1 MNDLLGGLVGAL
13 RLLLSGD
20 PEIWSIVLLTLR
32 VSGIALLI
40 SAVIGVPLGA
50 WLAFRSFPGHRFL
63 TTLIYT
69 GMGMPP
75 VVAGLAV
82 YILLSRSGPLGM
94 LGWLFTPRAMVTA
107 QVLISLPHVIGLT
120 TSAVEG
126 VVPELRLQL
135 KALGA
140 TERQIVQAILWEA
153 RAGMLVALVAGFGS
167 IISEVGAVMLVGG
180 NIERSTRV
188 LTTAVVLETRK
199 GAFDQ
204 ALALGVIL
212 VALTFVLNAL
222 ALRLR
227 GYLAH
232 ARG

>member
-1 MNDLLGGLVGAL
+1 MGDLVSGLAGAL
-13 RLLLSGD
+13 GLLFRGD
-20 PEIWSIVLLTLR
+20 AGIWRIVLLTLEI
-32 VSGIALLI
+32 SGAALLI

-50 WLAFRSFPGHRFL
+50 WMALRSFPGQRL
-63 TTLIYT
+63 VTTLIYT
-69 GMGMPP
+69 GMGLPP

-82 YILLSRSGPLGM
+82 YLLLSRSGPLGA

-107 QVLISLPHVIGLT
+107 QVLISLPLVVGLT

-126 VVPELRLQL
+126 VTADLRLQL
-135 KALGA
+135 RALGA
-140 TERQIVQAILWEA
+140 TQRQVAQAILWEA

-180 NIERSTRV
+180 NIEGSTRV

-204 ALALGVIL
+204 ALALGFVL
-212 VALTFVLNAL
+212 VGLTFVLNAL

-227 GYLAH
+227 GYLTH
-232 ARG
+232 ATA

>member
-1 MNDLLGGLVGAL
+1 
-13 RLLLSGD
+13 
-20 PEIWSIVLLTLR
+20 
-32 VSGIALLI
+32 
-40 SAVIGVPLGA
+40 
-50 WLAFRSFPGHRFL
+50 
-63 TTLIYT
+63 
-69 GMGMPP
+69 
-75 VVAGLAV
+75 
-82 YILLSRSGPLGM
+82 
-94 LGWLFTPRAMVTA
+94 
-107 QVLISLPHVIGLT
+107 
-120 TSAVEG
+120 
-126 VVPELRLQL
+126 VPELRLQL